1 MTATSPPRGLWL
13 ASLVLLLPA
22 VARAAGPE
30 LPARGPYP
38 VGFTQRTFTK
48 PSVTTG
54 APRVLETLIWY
65 PAVAGTGS
73 AEGAI
78 LRDAEVAPQ
87 RHPLILFSHGSCGIP
102 GQSPFYAETL
112 ASFGFVVAAPPHP
125 GNTTGDFPQCSA
137 NAPDSFV
144 NRVPD
149 LQWVLTAM
157 LLESGNPASAF
168 WRRIHPK
175 RIGATGHSFGGQTTL
190 RLLAADR
197 RVKAGVALAP
207 ALVPDETIR
216 QPAMVIAGEGDT
228 VTPFVTA
235 ARGSYERL
243 DGRRWLVGLAGGDH
257 CTFTFGCVPQ
267 LCGVCGSLPRDEGYA
282 ATVRWAVPFFLR
294 WVAGS
299 PRYGALLRP
308 ELATPPVTVEMA
320 PPRRNP

>member
-1 MTATSPPRGLWL
+1 MTVRRP
-13 ASLVLLLPA
+13 ASALLLPLLA
-22 VARAAGPE
+22 LLPLVAAAAPPE
-30 LPARGPYP
+30 LPARGPHP

-54 APRVLETLIWY
+54 QPRVLDTLIWY

-73 AEGAI
+73 AEGAL

-102 GQSPFYAETL
+102 GQSPFYVETL

-125 GNTTGDFPQCSA
+125 GNTTADFPQCAA
-137 NAPDSFV
+137 NAPDSFL

-157 LLESGNPASAF
+157 LLETENPASAF

-175 RIGATGHSFGGQTTL
+175 RIGVSGHSFGGQTTL
-190 RLLAADR
+190 RLLAADK

-207 ALVPDETIR
+207 ALAPDGLVR
-216 QPAMVIAGEGDT
+216 QPAMVIAGEADSI
-228 VTPFVTA
+228 TPFATA
-235 ARGSYERL
+235 ARGSYEGL
-243 DGRRWLVGLAGGDH
+243 DGRRWLVGLEGGGH
-257 CTFTFGCVPQ
+257 CAFTIGCLPQ
-267 LCGVCGSLPRDEGYA
+267 LCGVCGTLPQQDGYD
-282 ATVRWAVPFFLR
+282 ATLRWAVPFFLR
-294 WVAGS
+294 YVAGS

-308 ELATPPVTVEMA
+308 GLAEPPVSVEMA
-320 PPRRNP
+320 TRRRNP

>member
-1 MTATSPPRGLWL
+1 MTLRIAP
-13 ASLVLLLPA
+13 ALLLLLSVTAHAA
-22 VARAAGPE
+22 VPE

-48 PSVTTG
+48 ASVTTG
-54 APRVLETLIWY
+54 APRVLDTLIWY

-78 LRDAEVAPQ
+78 LRDAEVAPK

-102 GQSPFYAETL
+102 NQSPFYMEAL

-125 GNTTGDFPQCSA
+125 GNTTFELATCAA
-137 NAPDSFV
+137 NAADSFQ

-157 LLESGNPASAF
+157 LLESQNPTSAF

-175 RIGATGHSFGGQTTL
+175 RIGVTGHSFGGQTTL
-190 RLLAADR
+190 RLLAADE

-207 ALVPDETIR
+207 ALVPESTIR
-216 QPAMVIAGEGDT
+216 QPAMVIAGEVDS
-228 VTPFVTA
+228 VTPFTTS

-243 DGRRWLVGLAGGDH
+243 DGRRWLVGLEGGGH
-257 CTFTFGCVPQ
+257 CAFTIVCLQQFCGTCGTLPQ
-267 LCGVCGSLPRDEGYA
+267 ADGYA

-308 ELATPPVTVEMA
+308 DLAEPGVTVEMA
-320 PPRRNP
+320 PRRRTP